1 MTARILPVDGD
12 RSDYAGR
19 VKNSHRILWVGRNVT
34 PRDLVVGA
42 STQDLSYLFR
52 QQVPATVSFAR
63 QPYTPEISGA
73 TFNALF
79 LARCGRY
86 DNLYLILR
94 KLQEFRWG
102 RFPLDLLAGAPA
114 ESGTP
119 AANFSRVADLPDSVV
134 FRFTGCE
141 G

>member
-19 VKNSHRILWVGRNVT
+19 VKNSPRRLWVNRNVT

-73 TFNALF
+73 TFNAIF

-94 KLQEFRWG
+94 KLRLRWG

-114 ESGTP
+114 ESGTL
-119 AANFSRVADLPDSVV
+119 AANFSRAADLPDSVV
-134 FRFTGCE
+134 FRFTACE